1 MNIVLV
7 GKTGSGKSSICDWLT
22 ENLRYD
28 KLRSYTTRPKRE
40 EETDEYHFITEQQYD
55 ALDLVLKTEING
67 YRYGVMR
74 HDLADADCKILIVD
88 PSGVE
93 ELVRIPDFDF
103 VCIYVECPTY
113 QRMNRC
119 QLRGDG
125 YFNIVER
132 MNNEVRMFD
141 SFIPQITVDNSDG
154 NFNNAVLDVLKAVKG
169 AGRCLR
175 QSCTK

>member
-40 EETDEYHFITEQQYD
+40 GETDEYHFITEQQYD

-74 HDLADADCKILIVD
+74 NDLSNANFKILIVD
-88 PSGVE
+88 PSGVK
-93 ELVRIPDFDF
+93 ELARIPDFYF
-103 VCIYVECPTY
+103 VCIYVDCPACE
-113 QRMNRC
+113 RMHRC
-119 QLRGDG
+119 QLRGDN
-125 YFNIVER
+125 YFDIIER
-132 MNNEVRMFD
+132 MNEEVHMFD
-141 SFIPQITVDNSDG
+141 GFVPTVIVDNDRDKFDS
-154 NFNNAVLDVLKAVKG
+154 AVLDVLKAVKE
-169 AGRCLR
+169 AEDCLR

>member
-40 EETDEYHFITEQQYD
+40 GETDEYHFITEQQYD

-103 VCIYVECPTY
+103 VCIYVDCPACE
-113 QRMNRC
+113 RMHRC
-119 QLRGDG
+119 QLRGDN
-125 YFNIVER
+125 YFDIIER
-132 MNNEVRMFD
+132 MNEEVHMFD
-141 SFIPQITVDNSDG
+141 GFVPTVIVDNDRDKFDS
-154 NFNNAVLDVLKAVKG
+154 AALDVLKAVKE
-169 AGRCLR
+169 AEDCLR